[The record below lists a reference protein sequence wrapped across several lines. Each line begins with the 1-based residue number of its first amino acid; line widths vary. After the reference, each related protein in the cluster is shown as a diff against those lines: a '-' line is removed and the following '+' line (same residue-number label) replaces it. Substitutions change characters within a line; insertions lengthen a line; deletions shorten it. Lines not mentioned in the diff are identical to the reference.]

1 VESTLAR
8 IKTLFCPIG
17 DPRGVI
23 ARVKKACSKCRI
35 LLKQVV
41 GLELADIHS
50 ARTTIAPPFYAVQ
63 MDIAMGFKGRPTKDS
78 RKSFDC
84 HALVIVCLLTSA
96 TSIMVIDG
104 LETQSVIQALERHAS
119 RYGMPARIFV
129 DSGTQL
135 EKLRDTHFSIR
146 EIDFQES
153 QGRRFSVTVSTPKAH
168 EQQGRV
174 EAKIKVV
181 RKLLQTLSDT
191 CEQVNTLLGWE
202 TTFCRIADQLDNLP
216 IARGS
221 TRVPSNLGWEIITPN
236 RLKLGRNNFRQLEGT
251 VILSNA
257 PQTQLER
264 NRLIQDKW
272 YTIFSERIHLLV
284 PKAREVHA
292 LTLQVDDV
300 VLFVFQDAGI
310 PRMWVW
316 RLGVIVRQ
324 VSRSTF
330 EIRYISQPGGQPRLM
345 LRDARHISLIHAVD
359 ELPPMSSRFFEDN
372 MG

>member
-1 VESTLAR
+1 
-8 IKTLFCPIG
+8 
-17 DPRGVI
+17 
-23 ARVKKACSKCRI
+23 
-35 LLKQVV
+35 
-41 GLELADIHS
+41 
-50 ARTTIAPPFYAVQ
+50 
-63 MDIAMGFKGRPTKDS
+63 
-78 RKSFDC
+78 
-84 HALVIVCLLTSA
+84 
-96 TSIMVIDG
+96 
-104 LETQSVIQALERHAS
+104 
-119 RYGMPARIFV
+119 MPAHVFV

-135 EKLRDTHFSIR
+135 EKLQDTHFSIR
-146 EIDFQES
+146 DLDGYES

-174 EAKIKVV
+174 EAKIQIV
-181 RKLLQTLSDT
+181 RRLLQVLSDT

-236 RLKLGRNNFRQLEGT
+236 RLKLGCNNFRQLEGN

-257 PQTQLER
+257 PQSQLER
-264 NRLIQDKW
+264 NRLLQEKW
-272 YTIFSERIHLLV
+272 YSIFSERIHLLV

-292 LTLQVDDV
+292 RTLQVDDV

-310 PRMWVW
+310 PKMWVW

-330 EIRYISQPGGQPRLM
+330 EIRYINQPGGMPRLIQ
-345 LRDARHISLIHAVD
+345 RDARHSSLIHAVD
-359 ELPPMSSRFFEDN
+359 ELPPMSSRFFEN
-372 MG
+372 T